1 MIELVGEMGCD
12 CAVTPAVLPPVFC
25 DVAASAV
32 DENRDKEEEPAAKT
46 AGVTELQR
54 YEEQVGLRPAAPI

>member
-1 MIELVGEMGCD
+1 
-12 CAVTPAVLPPVFC
+12 LPPVFC

-32 DENRDKEEEPAAKT
+32 DKNRDKEKEPAAKT